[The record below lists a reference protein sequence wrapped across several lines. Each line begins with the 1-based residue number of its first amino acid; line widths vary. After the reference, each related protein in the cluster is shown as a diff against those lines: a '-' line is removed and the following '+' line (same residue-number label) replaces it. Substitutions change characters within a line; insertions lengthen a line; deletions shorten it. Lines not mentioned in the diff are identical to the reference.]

1 MLKGAKN
8 VDGAKALIE
17 YLVTTEAQEI
27 ISEANYMYPV
37 NPAAKF
43 PEALAKYGPEVENAL
58 SLDAKKVADNRTEW
72 LKTWADTMGR

>member
-1 MLKGAKN
+1 
-8 VDGAKALIE
+8 
-17 YLVTTEAQEI
+17 
-27 ISEANYMYPV
+27 MYPV
-37 NPAAKF
+37 NPAAKL